1 MFTLNSIPKPKE
13 KSLNFLNWILFSN
26 WQIWQ
31 NPKELQNQS
40 KTWTLLKAFIQ
51 VINCANSE
59 LLYNLLDMGNVE
71 PERLKALLK
80 SEIQFLEEENLKQ
93 TIENLIENLRIIEKI
108 FIEQNLIKKG
118 RTKKK
123 FPKKGLIEKAYS
135 SRAFK

>member
-1 MFTLNSIPKPKE
+1 M
-13 KSLNFLNWILFSN
+13 FSN

-40 KTWTLLKAFIQ
+40 KTWALLKAFIQ